1 MITAL
6 GIAYEGTDFAGWQS
20 QASGRGVQN
29 LVEKAL
35 AKVAGHAV
43 QTACSGRTDA
53 GVHAVQQIIHCAH
66 CSPRPEGAWLL
77 GANNALPPSVRILW
91 ARPMADDFHARFGA
105 LSRCYQYVLLNQ
117 AGPAALE
124 HRYTAW
130 DFHSLTLSP
139 MREAAQLLLGF
150 HDFSAF
156 RSAEC
161 QSHQPERTLL
171 RLDVEQT
178 GKQFVFT
185 VEASGFLHNMVRILV
200 GTLLKVGRG
209 ERPPE
214 WILEVLQS
222 KDRTR
227 AGVTAPASGLFFCG
241 ARYEKRW
248 GLPDLLYRV

>member
-1 MITAL
+1 MITAF
-6 GIAYEGTDFAGWQS
+6 GVAYEGTDYVGWQG

-35 AKVAGHAV
+35 AKVAGHVV
-43 QTACSGRTDA
+43 QTACCGRTDA
-53 GVHAVQQIIHCAH
+53 GVHATQQIIHCDH
-66 CSPRPEGAWLL
+66 RSPRAEGAWLL

-91 ARPMADDFHARFGA
+91 ARAMADDFHARFGA

-130 DFHSLTLSP
+130 DFHALTLSP
-139 MREAAQLLLGF
+139 MQDAAQLLLGH

-161 QSHQPERTLL
+161 QSHQSERTLL

-178 GKQFVFT
+178 GNQFVFT

-200 GTLLKVGRG
+200 GTLLQVGQG
-209 ERPPE
+209 AQAPA
-214 WILEVLQS
+214 WVLDVLQS
-222 KDRTR
+222 RDRTR
-227 AGVTAPASGLFFCG
+227 AGMTVPASGLFFCG
-241 ARYEKRW
+241 ARYEERW
-248 GLPDLLYRV
+248 GLPSLLYRA